1 MAKKTI
7 FDIAKEAN
15 VSTATVSRVINNNGP
30 VKEKTKKKVMAIID
44 KYGFVPSTAARTLSH
59 RQSRAIG
66 VLIPNPSEYFF
77 SRILDGISSITDE
90 NDYILIFC
98 NTENSPAKE
107 LAAIRMLAN
116 QQASGL
122 IITPAMDDDYNNKNS
137 ALLAELKELDIPVV
151 FVDRSLDK
159 TIGDAVLFNNYQ
171 GAHMAASKLIE
182 TCGNKIAAIIPD
194 QKLQLGLQRF
204 HGYAD
209 ALLQQGIS
217 YSKKYTVLNDYP
229 FSIEEAYQ
237 ISKGFLKDLPK
248 GSGVFLSN
256 GTVSKGFLKALW
268 ETPLKLGHDIIS
280 VAFDKLELFDYMKLD
295 FSYIDRSEFEM
306 GQLATK
312 MLFERIG
319 SQITFNR
326 EYVIP
331 ARLIP

>member
-15 VSTATVSRVINNNGP
+15 VSTATVSRVINGNGS

-44 KYGFVPSTAARTLSH
+44 KYGFVPSTAARALSN
-59 RQSRAIG
+59 RQSNAIG

-77 SRILDGISSITDE
+77 SRILDGISSITDK

-98 NTENSPAKE
+98 NTENSPNKE
-107 LAAIRMLAN
+107 LAAIQMLAN
-116 QQASGL
+116 QQVAGL
-122 IITPAMDDDYNNKNS
+122 IITPSMDDDYNNKNS
-137 ALLAELKELDIPVV
+137 ALVAELKELDIPVV

-159 TIGDAVLFNNYQ
+159 SIGDAVLFNNYQ
-171 GAHMAASKLIE
+171 GAHMATNKLIE

-194 QKLQLGLQRF
+194 QKLQLGVQRF
-204 HGYAD
+204 LGYCD
-209 ALLQQGIS
+209 ALSQHNIH
-217 YSKKYTVLNDYP
+217 YHKKYTILNDYP
-229 FSIEEAYQ
+229 LSIEEAYQ
-237 ISKGFLKDLPK
+237 ISKNFLGDLPK

-268 ETPLKLGHDIIS
+268 ETPLKLGEDIVC

-295 FSYIDRSEFEM
+295 FCYIDRSEFEM
-306 GQLATK
+306 GQLATQ

-319 SQITFNR
+319 NHISFNR
-326 EYVIP
+326 EYFISAKLVP
-331 ARLIP
+331 